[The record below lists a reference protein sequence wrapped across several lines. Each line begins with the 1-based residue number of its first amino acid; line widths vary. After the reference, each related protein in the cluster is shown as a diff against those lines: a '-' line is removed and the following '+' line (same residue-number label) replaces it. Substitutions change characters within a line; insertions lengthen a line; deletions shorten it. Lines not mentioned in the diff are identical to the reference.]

1 MGGVRLAGAVAL
13 PLWLV
18 ILLAVLSAIAIVD
31 RIFAP
36 SVRWYFRRR
45 VNDAIDELNHR
56 LDLGI
61 QPFKLT
67 RRQSLV
73 DQLLVDQD
81 IIAAVDAEHEKTG
94 KPRAVIMKDAE
105 RYAKEIVPSF
115 SPLTYFGIGTR
126 ISRWLSEFVYR
137 VRLGYTDDEAFKHV
151 PKDAS
156 VVFVMNHR
164 SNMDYVLVT
173 YLASNRA
180 SLSYAVGEWAQV
192 VFLHSLLRSMGAYFI
207 RRNSKNQLYRRVLA
221 AYVRKAT
228 KEGVTQAV
236 FPEGGLSR
244 DGTLGEPKLGLLSYM
259 VSGFKADGGRD
270 VVFVP
275 VGINYDRVAE
285 DRILTSKK
293 ERETS
298 GRDFSVHPSTIAK
311 FIGRLIKLRFQGR
324 LFKYGHACVSFGK
337 PLSLTRFALANGI
350 DFSGYVETG
359 DPVERKARDERFA
372 GVQKLG
378 DELLAEIGRI
388 IPALPVSLVATVLL
402 QNEDHWMSDLE
413 LKAKVF
419 ELIEDLEANGH
430 FAHIPRED
438 RDYTL
443 QTGIRML
450 KLRHILEVNED
461 GLFRANLKE
470 HLLLEYYANSIA
482 HQIAGLNKLPRK
494 AKPSKKK
501 SKFVNAAEKPTEM
514 PLPASGK

>member
-1 MGGVRLAGAVAL
+1 MASAIAL

-18 ILLAVLSAIAIVD
+18 ILLMALAAVAIVD

-36 SVRWYFRRR
+36 GVRWYFRRR

-115 SPLTYFGIGTR
+115 SPLTYFGIGTKL
-126 ISRWLSEFVYR
+126 SRWLSEFVYR
-137 VRLGYTDDEAFKHV
+137 VRLGYTDDNAFKHV
-151 PKDAS
+151 RKDAA

-164 SNMDYVLVT
+164 SNMDYMLVT
-173 YLASNRA
+173 YLASHRA

-221 AYVRKAT
+221 GYVRKAT

-270 VVFVP
+270 VVFIP

-285 DRILTSKK
+285 DRILTARK

-311 FIGRLIKLRFQGR
+311 FIWNLIKLRFQGR
-324 LFKYGHACVSFGK
+324 LYRYGHACVSFGN
-337 PLSLTRFALANGI
+337 PVSLTEFVQANGI
-350 DFSGYVETG
+350 DFSNYVETG
-359 DPVERKARDERFA
+359 DPVEKKAREERFA

-378 DELLAEIGRI
+378 DILLAEIGRI

-413 LKAKVF
+413 LKSKVF
-419 ELIEDLEANGH
+419 DLIQNLEERG
-430 FAHIPRED
+430 FYAHIPHED

-443 QTGIRML
+443 ETGIRML
-450 KLRHILEVNED
+450 KLRHILEVNEE
-461 GLFRANLKE
+461 GLFRANLNE
-470 HLLLEYYANSIA
+470 QLLLEYYANSIA
-482 HQIAGLNKLPRK
+482 HQVATLKRPPKSGRRK
-494 AKPSKKK
+494 SVRPLASKTIAKPAE
-501 SKFVNAAEKPTEM
+501 AALTP
-514 PLPASGK
+514 SGK